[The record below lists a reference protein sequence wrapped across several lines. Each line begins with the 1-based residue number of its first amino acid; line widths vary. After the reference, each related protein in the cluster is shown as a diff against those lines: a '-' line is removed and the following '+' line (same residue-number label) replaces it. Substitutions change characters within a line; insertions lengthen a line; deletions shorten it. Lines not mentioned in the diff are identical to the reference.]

1 MSKIRLDIGGEKG
14 NALYIM
20 ATVRRLCVGDQDPS
34 EICTRMRGEIFN
46 KLGGHE
52 SSHNY
57 EDLLR
62 VYLREFPFVELYATH
77 DIGIDQELYT
87 LDANPEIHEL

>member
-20 ATVRRLCVGDQDPS
+20 ATVRKLCVGDQDPS
-34 EICTRMRGEIFN
+34 EICSRMRGEAITT
-46 KLGGHE
+46 LGGDW
-52 SSHNY
+52 SY
-57 EDLLR
+57 EELLR

-77 DIGIDQELYT
+77 DIGIDKDLYT
-87 LDANPEIHEL
+87 LDEHPEIHEL